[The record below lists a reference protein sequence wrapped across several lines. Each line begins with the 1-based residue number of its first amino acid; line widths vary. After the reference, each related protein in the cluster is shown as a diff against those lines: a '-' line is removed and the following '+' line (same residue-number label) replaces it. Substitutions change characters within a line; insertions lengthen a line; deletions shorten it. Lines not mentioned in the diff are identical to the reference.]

1 MHNPNICMQQIIAE
15 GITAL
20 MTIIIIEYELI
31 GSQPVSHSQ
40 TPNLKLASHVVAYLS
55 LYIGSKGSTLGMHE
69 L

>member
-1 MHNPNICMQQIIAE
+1 MHNPDICMQQIIAE

-20 MTIIIIEYELI
+20 MTIIEYELI

-40 TPNLKLASHVVAYLS
+40 TPNLKLASNVVAYLS
-55 LYIGSKGSTLGMHE
+55 FHIGSKGSILGMHE